1 MQMEEESWVRQVA
14 LDNMESQPLPGASK
28 TASGSI
34 SPSANSHGLGFHSI
48 HLQSAKG
55 NREPI
60 YWLLKCFDFANF
72 KPKHRDLS

>member
-1 MQMEEESWVRQVA
+1 MWRKEA
-14 LDNMESQPLPGASK
+14 GLDNMESQPLLGASK
-28 TASGSI
+28 TASMSI

-48 HLQSAKG
+48 HLQSAKR

-60 YWLLKCFDFANF
+60 YRLLKCFDFANF